1 MRNLS
6 IATLCCSVFLL
17 IACESLK
24 PTPVASPLAQVAVAS
39 ASPEATQAGLQ
50 ILEAGGNAFDAAV
63 AISAALGVAEPY
75 SSGFGGGGLWLIH
88 RAEDG
93 KEIMIDARERA
104 PLAAHRDMYLDADGN
119 VQEELVR
126 WGALSAG
133 IPGLPA
139 GLVHLSENYGKLP
152 LSTNLAPAIKLA
164 EEGFAATSIFS
175 EFSAEFQ
182 QFLSH
187 SEAAAALFLKD
198 GKPFPEGELVVQKD
212 LANVIRAIAAEGNAG
227 FYQGEN
233 AERLIAGTNAAGG
246 IWSQEDFD
254 TYKIVEREPIVFT
267 YNGMRVVSSPPP
279 SSGGVVMA
287 QVLNILEPYD
297 LSTMTDGQ
305 KYHLVVEA
313 MRRAYRDRAEYLGDT
328 DFVEVPLARLSSKE
342 YAAKQRQSINLFA
355 ATSSGALRP
364 TSVDNPGGRDTT
376 HFSVIDG
383 DGNRVAGTLT
393 INYPFGACFVPPGT
407 GVLLN
412 NEMDDFSAKPGAA
425 NLYGLVGAEANAIAP
440 GKRMLSSMTP
450 TFVESADRIGIL
462 GTPGGS
468 RIISMVILSTLAFAE
483 GANAE
488 QMVDLPRYHHQYLPD
503 KLEVEPDALSSELRA
518 ALAAKGHTIAPQEIP
533 WGNMH
538 VVLKNKLSGQL
549 DAASDKRALGQA
561 EVRTIGIPK

>member
-1 MRNLS
+1 MRNPS
-6 IATLCCSVFLL
+6 IVTIFVCALFVFACQSVEPT
-17 IACESLK
+17 AESF
-24 PTPVASPLAQVAVAS
+24 SNSQVAVAS
-39 ASPEATQAGLQ
+39 ASPEATQAGMKILQ
-50 ILEAGGNAFDAAV
+50 AGGNAFDAAV
-63 AISAALGVAEPY
+63 AISAALGVTEPY

-88 RAEDG
+88 RASDG

-139 GLVHLSENYGKLP
+139 GLVHLSETYGLLP
-152 LSTNLAPAIKLA
+152 LATSLAPAITLA

-182 QFLSH
+182 QYLRN

-198 GKPFPEGELVVQKD
+198 GKPFPEGELVIQKD
-212 LANVIRAIAAEGNAG
+212 LANVIRAIAAQGNAG

-233 AERLIAGTNAAGG
+233 AAKLIAGTNAGGG
-246 IWSQEDFD
+246 IWSQKDFSS
-254 TYKIVEREPIVFT
+254 YKIVEREPITFT

-279 SSGGVVMA
+279 SSGGIVMA

-297 LSTMTDGQ
+297 MTAMSEVQ
-305 KYHLVVEA
+305 KHHLVVEA

-328 DFVEVPLARLSSKE
+328 DFVDVPLARLASKA
-342 YAAKQRQSINLFA
+342 YAAEQRQSINLFA
-355 ATSSGALRP
+355 ATASTELRP
-364 TSVDNPGGRDTT
+364 TMVDKPGGMDTT
-376 HFSVIDG
+376 HFSVIDAE
-383 DGNRVAGTLT
+383 GNRVAGTLT

-450 TFVESADRIGIL
+450 TFIETPDRIGIL

-468 RIISMVILSTLAFAE
+468 RIISMVILATLAFTE
-483 GANAE
+483 GADAV

-503 KLEVEPDALSSELRA
+503 KLEVEPAALSAELRA
-518 ALAAKGHTIAPQEIP
+518 ALAAQGHVIAPQEIP

-538 VVLKNKLSGQL
+538 VVLKNKITGRL

-561 EVRTIGIPK
+561 AVQTLGLPE